1 MTRLIKGRA
10 LAANALTVAA
20 QTATTVTA
28 NTLNFVNTSGVS
40 IAITSPTTGNANIAI
55 NVVGFNP
62 FLLSGM

>member
-1 MTRLIKGRA
+1 MPRLIKGRA

-20 QTATTVTA
+20 NSTTTVTA

-40 IAITSPTTGNANIAI
+40 VTVASPTTGNANIAI